1 MRREPI
7 TIKVT
12 KPNSERKSPMFK
24 EYNTTQTALPLELE
38 ILIDPADISVIIHEF
53 VERLPEKVFDLLK
66 KDLLITRR

>member
-1 MRREPI
+1 
-7 TIKVT
+7 
-12 KPNSERKSPMFK
+12 MFK